1 MNITRRTAV
10 LGGLAMPLLALA
22 GKGISRTEAAEKL
35 PNPLIVTISG
45 LDATAKPAR
54 LAALADAFLTRKVPI
69 LVTVAPIDPAGNLLD
84 YNSEVAKWLRQT
96 ALLNTDGI
104 EFGAHTNTITS
115 DDPYFQARQ
124 ASDIQAAFS
133 YLINEYQRYQSKA
146 VITALTMTTNSPL
159 RSHQDASSLRAAG
172 IRSLIRLRGGVEDKV
187 RLQPDDGGYWSTTT
201 DLVNVFASAL
211 TSTRPAVA
219 GAAPMAVPTLGAN
232 IAGLAAGGNPI
243 VVDIPFAAL
252 AGLGDGD
259 LADYAANVAQAVL
272 SAISTGKVRG
282 ILPKKL
288 YVQSKQTSRLVV
300 VRVDD
305 LRLDTDTDPSHM
317 AFVYGLIEDG
327 YPVTDAIIPSPRS
340 GLLSKDEKS
349 KAFLRA
355 MLPEKHYD
363 IAAHGWNHTPQELLG
378 NSSQRDFDLIRDG
391 ISEVYRS
398 TGKFPTSY
406 IPPND
411 AFDDNTLNA
420 LAATGTSVF
429 SAEKGDLRRFSGLD
443 KRGILHVSNTMKFE
457 KAWTPDLPYFT
468 KQQVLDYFGTENDA
482 VFCIHPGTANTPEK
496 QALILD
502 MLAELSSQRG
512 TKLVNFDE
520 YYRTVSPAMPKVDL
534 IRSARA
540 DVSVRDWKRPDPYP
554 LDDGVLKADAALA
567 WSYFDWGA
575 KNYNGMVPA
584 TSWIEFGKQ
593 TGYPFTTM
601 WDVGSHILAALSAE
615 RLGIIGQAEF
625 ETTISR
631 IIAFLGETN
640 FRYAGGK
647 LPHTERALKP
657 QDGQREGFDSADTGR
672 LLIALKILDN
682 YTAGAFPVFDLVS
695 GWSFK
700 PVLKGGEMHVVN
712 DNGRIS
718 SVHANSYAGYAGRGY
733 RLWGEEIK
741 PVFGTT
747 DPGHSMDDAVLALT
761 EIQRR
766 GRIAT
771 EPHVTEEIE
780 LGGSPHGRLMADI
793 LYAAQLKRYRET
805 GIATCVTESAMAGAP
820 YFTYQGY
827 QLTDNGGTFTVD
839 TQKTSA
845 PDKAAKLADSLRLV
859 SAKGAYLW
867 HAARPGDYSSTLVD
881 LIRNKAKMPGMG
893 FSSGISEKTG
903 KAVPVTDINTNGII
917 LEAVAYILGGRKPL
931 LLSEG
936 AA

>member
-1 MNITRRTAV
+1 MNITRRTAL
-10 LGGLAMPLLALA
+10 LGGLAMPLLAFA
-22 GKGISRTEAAEKL
+22 GKGISRAATAETL
-35 PNPLIVTISG
+35 PNALIVAISG

-54 LAALADAFLTRKVPI
+54 LAALTDAFLARKVPI
-69 LVTVAPIDPAGNLLD
+69 LVTIAPVDATGALLD
-84 YNSEVAKWLRQT
+84 YNSDVAKWLRQT
-96 ALLNTDGI
+96 ILLNTGGI
-104 EFGAHTNTITS
+104 EFGAHTDTITS
-115 DDPYFQARQ
+115 ADPYFQARQ

-133 YLINEYQRYQSKA
+133 YLANEYQRYQSKA

-172 IRSLIRLRGGVEDKV
+172 IRSLIRLRGGLEDKV
-187 RLQPDDGGYWSTTT
+187 GLQPVDGGYWSTDTN
-201 DLVNVFASAL
+201 LVNVFASAL
-211 TSTRPAVA
+211 TSTRPA
-219 GAAPMAVPTLGAN
+219 AASSGPMDVPTLGAN
-232 IAGLAAGGNPI
+232 IAGLTDRKNPI
-243 VVDIPFAAL
+243 IVDIPFAAL
-252 AGLGDGD
+252 AGLSDGD
-259 LADYAANVAQAVL
+259 LAGYGATVAQAAVD
-272 SAISTGKVRG
+272 AIASGKVRS
-282 ILPKKL
+282 ILPQKL
-288 YVQSKQTSRLVV
+288 YVQSKQTNRLIV

-305 LRLDTDTDPSHM
+305 LRVDRDTDPSHM
-317 AFVYGLIEDG
+317 AFVYDLIESG
-327 YPVTDAIIPSPRS
+327 YPVTDAIIPAPRS
-340 GLLSKDEKS
+340 GRLSTDEKI

-378 NSSQRDFDLIRDG
+378 NSSQKDFDLIRDG

-420 LAATGTSVF
+420 VAATGTPVF
-429 SAEKGDLRRFSGLD
+429 SAEKGDLRWFSGID
-443 KRGILHVSNTMKFE
+443 RRGILHVSNTMKFE

-468 KQQVLDYFGTENDA
+468 RQQVLDYFGTHNDA
-482 VFCIHPGTANTPEK
+482 VFCIHPQTANTPEK
-496 QALILD
+496 QALVLD
-502 MLAELSSQRG
+502 MLAELSSQPG

-520 YYRTVSPAMPKVDL
+520 YCRAVSPAMPKVDR

-540 DVSVRDWKRPDPYP
+540 DVSVRDWIKPDPYP

-601 WDVGSHILAALSAE
+601 WDVGSYILAALSAE
-615 RLGIIGQAEF
+615 RLGIIGQTEF
-625 ETTISR
+625 ETTVSR
-631 IIAFLGETN
+631 IIAFLGETS

-647 LPHTERALKP
+647 LPHTERALKS
-657 QDGQREGFDSADTGR
+657 QAGQRDGFDSADTGR

-682 YTAGAFPVFDLVS
+682 YTSGTFPVFDLVS

-700 PVLKGGEMHVVN
+700 PVLKGGEMHVVS
-712 DNGRIS
+712 DKGRIS
-718 SVHANSYAGYAGRGY
+718 SAHANSYAGYAGRGY
-733 RLWGEEIK
+733 SMWGEELK
-741 PVFGTT
+741 PVFDTAHP
-747 DPGHSMDDAVLALT
+747 DRNMDEAVVALG

-805 GIATCVTESAMAGAP
+805 GIVTCVSESAMVGPP

-827 QLTDNGGTFTVD
+827 QLTDIGGNFTVD
-839 TQKTSA
+839 TMKTSA

-867 HAARPGDYSSTLVD
+867 HASRPGDYSTILVD
-881 LIRNKAKMPGMG
+881 LVRDRAKMPGMG

-903 KAVPVTDINTNGII
+903 KAIRVSDVNTNGII
-917 LEAVAYILGGRKPL
+917 LESVAYILGGRKPL
-931 LLSEG
+931 LLSEE
-936 AA
+936 A